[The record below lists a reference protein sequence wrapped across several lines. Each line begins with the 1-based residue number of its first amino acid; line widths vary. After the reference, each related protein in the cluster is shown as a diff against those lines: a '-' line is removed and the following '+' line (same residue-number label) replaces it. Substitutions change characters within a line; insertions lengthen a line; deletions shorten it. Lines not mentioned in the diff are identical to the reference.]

1 METKK
6 KIYVLRLEDHY
17 YETYK
22 EAGTCLIFEEIPFEE
37 NYFHNVFYFETLEE
51 AKRAY
56 DVLEKEEFILQP
68 IMEAYK
74 FETPEEEILDKYH
87 KGYTLE
93 TNELEYLLFGNDER
107 TEDFEILRQRIGKT
121 KTKQIYKSII
131 EVGKEKLRIIWCI
144 DKWRNCQYT
153 QPVEVDN
160 YSLTINEKHYYRTPD
175 YLSEQER

>member
-6 KIYVLRLEDHY
+6 KRYSLRLEESF
-17 YETYK
+17 YETYR
-22 EAGTCLIFEEIPFEE
+22 EASKYLIYAGASFEE
-37 NYFHNVFYFETLEE
+37 NYFHNAFYFETLED

-56 DVLEKEEFILQP
+56 DILEKEEFTLQP
-68 IMEAYK
+68 IMEVPK

-107 TEDFEILRQRIGKT
+107 TEDFEILRQRIEKS

-131 EVGKEKLRIIWCI
+131 EVGKEKLSIIWWI
-144 DKWRNCQYT
+144 DKWRDYHYK

-160 YSLTINEKHYYRTPD
+160 YSLTINEKHYFRVPD
-175 YLSEQER
+175 YLNEQER